1 MKKTLALAALA
12 AATALTLTGCAGGD
26 PLAAEPQSSSGADAG
41 KITIGSAD
49 FIESQLIATIYSQ
62 ALQDAGVE
70 VDEKFNIGSRE
81 VYMAALKDGSIDLV
95 PEYTGALLKY
105 LDQGSTASTTDDV
118 VAELTKK
125 LPEGLKLLDV
135 SEAQDKDVIAV
146 TQETA
151 DRYNLEKI
159 SDLAPVG
166 DKIVLGGPAE
176 WKTRVN
182 GLLGLQDLYGID
194 FKNFVT
200 LDAGGPLTMTALTS
214 GQIQAGDV
222 FSTDPGLKKNNLVA
236 LEDDKS
242 LFAAENVVPVI
253 TASKVNDTITSTLNA
268 VSAKLSTDDLIEMNA
283 AAADGTGLDKI
294 AAEWLT
300 QAGI

>member
-1 MKKTLALAALA
+1 MKKTLAIVALA
-12 AATALTLTGCAGGD
+12 AATALTLTGCGGGD
-26 PLAAEPQSSSGADAG
+26 PLAAEPQSSSGADSG
-41 KITIGSAD
+41 TITIGSAD

-70 VDEKFNIGSRE
+70 VNEKFNIGSRE

-95 PEYTGALLKY
+95 PEYSGALLKY
-105 LDQGSTASTTDDV
+105 LDQKSEASTTDDV
-118 VAELTKK
+118 VAELSDK

-151 DRYNLEKI
+151 DKYNLEKI

-182 GLLGLQDLYGID
+182 GLLGLQDLYGIH

-253 TASKVNDTITSTLNA
+253 TESKATDTITETLNA

-283 AAADGTGLDKI
+283 AAADGEGLDKI
-294 AAEWLT
+294 AAEWLK